1 MDDKENRDN
10 KYSIYGEGISKEEIG
25 QEIFEQQQK
34 LLYEFNKLKDPKSQI
49 SDPLSEVTR
58 KQRRSLMAISLL
70 SFVVVQLGI
79 IPEEITAIGFKFSM
93 AEGNTTFLVLT
104 LLIIYFII
112 AFVIYSA
119 SDFVTWRLQIQ
130 EATKKFKDGIE
141 NPPSENFNYKYSEYV
156 SDFELGIL
164 EKSTKPI
171 SYIRAS
177 IEFLL
182 PVLFAIYTLWITI
195 AKYA

>member
-93 AEGNTTFLVLT
+93 AEGNTTFLVLM
-104 LLIIYFII
+104 
-112 AFVIYSA
+112 
-119 SDFVTWRLQIQ
+119 
-130 EATKKFKDGIE
+130 
-141 NPPSENFNYKYSEYV
+141 
-156 SDFELGIL
+156 
-164 EKSTKPI
+164 
-171 SYIRAS
+171 
-177 IEFLL
+177 
-182 PVLFAIYTLWITI
+182 
-195 AKYA
+195 